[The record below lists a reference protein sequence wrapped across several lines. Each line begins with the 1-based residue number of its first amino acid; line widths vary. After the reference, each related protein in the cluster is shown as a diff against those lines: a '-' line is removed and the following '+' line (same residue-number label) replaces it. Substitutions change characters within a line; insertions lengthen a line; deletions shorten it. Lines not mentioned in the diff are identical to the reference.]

1 MLTIA
6 ILINSATVCLI
17 NSEINTFESNKIE
30 IMSVLLD
37 EKDLQKLIV
46 IGDRI
51 LIKPKVPQSKT
62 RSGLYLPPGVNENEK
77 VQIGY
82 VLKVGPGY
90 PIPSVSDT
98 DEPWKNRSDE
108 PKYVPLQPK
117 VGDQAVYLQ
126 NSAIEIEFNKEKYIV
141 VPHSAILLLLRDDG
155 LFE

>member
-1 MLTIA
+1 M
-6 ILINSATVCLI
+6 
-17 NSEINTFESNKIE
+17 NT
-30 IMSVLLD
+30 MGVLLD

-51 LIKPKVPQSKT
+51 LIKPKTPQSQTK
-62 RSGLYLPPGVNENEK
+62 SGLYLPPGVNENDK

-90 PIPSVSDT
+90 PIPSVNDT
-98 DEPWKNRSDE
+98 DEPWKNKTEE

-117 VGDQAVYLQ
+117 EGDQAVYLQ
-126 NSAIEIEFNKEKYIV
+126 NSAIEIEFNKEKYMV
-141 VPHSAILLLLRDDG
+141 VPQSAILLLLRDNG

>member
-1 MLTIA
+1 MG
-6 ILINSATVCLI
+6 
-17 NSEINTFESNKIE
+17 
-30 IMSVLLD
+30 VLLD

-51 LIKPKVPQSKT
+51 LIKPKTPQSKT
-62 RSGLYLPPGVNENEK
+62 KSGLYLPPGVNENEK

-90 PIPSVSDT
+90 PIPSINES
-98 DEPWKNRSDE
+98 DEPWKTRTDE

-117 VGDQAVYLQ
+117 EGDQAVYLQ
-126 NSAIEIEFNKEKYIV
+126 NSAIEIEFNNEKLMV
-141 VPHSAILLLLRDDG
+141 VPHSAILLLLRDNG

>member
-1 MLTIA
+1 
-6 ILINSATVCLI
+6 
-17 NSEINTFESNKIE
+17 
-30 IMSVLLD
+30 MSFIVLMMGVLLD

-62 RSGLYLPPGVNENEK
+62 KSGLYLPPGVNENEK

-90 PIPSVSDT
+90 PIPAVSDI
-98 DEPWKNRSDE
+98 DEPWKNSSEE
-108 PKYVPLQPK
+108 PKYVPLQAK
-117 VGDQAVYLQ
+117 EGDQAVYLQ
-126 NSAIEIEFNKEKYIV
+126 SSAIEIEFNKEKYIV
-141 VPHSAILLLLRDDG
+141 VPQSAILLLLRDDG

>member
-1 MLTIA
+1 MV
-6 ILINSATVCLI
+6 ILYQAAND
-17 NSEINTFESNKIE
+17 
-30 IMSVLLD
+30 MSVLLD

-51 LIKPKVPQSKT
+51 LIKPKMPQSQT
-62 RSGLYLPPGVNENEK
+62 RSGLFLPPGVNENEK

-90 PIPSVSDT
+90 PIPSVNDS
-98 DEPWKNRSDE
+98 DEPWKKQTEE

-117 VGDQAVYLQ
+117 EGDQAVYLQ
-126 NSAIEIEFNKEKYIV
+126 SNAIEIEFNREKYIV
-141 VPHSAILLLLRDDG
+141 VPQSAILLLLRDDG

>member
-1 MLTIA
+1 M
-6 ILINSATVCLI
+6 
-17 NSEINTFESNKIE
+17 KD
-30 IMSVLLD
+30 MSVLLD

-62 RSGLYLPPGVNENEK
+62 KSGLYLHPGVNENEK

-98 DEPWKNRSDE
+98 DEPWTNRTDE

-117 VGDQAVYLQ
+117 EGDQAVYLQ
-126 NSAIEIEFNKEKYIV
+126 NSAIEIEFNNEKLFV
-141 VPHSAILLLLRDDG
+141 VPHSAILLLLRDEG
-155 LFE
+155 L

>member
-1 MLTIA
+1 
-6 ILINSATVCLI
+6 
-17 NSEINTFESNKIE
+17 
-30 IMSVLLD
+30 MSVLLD

-51 LIKPKVPQSKT
+51 LIKPKTPQSKT
-62 RSGLYLPPGVNENEK
+62 KSGLYLPPGVNEKEK
-77 VQIGY
+77 VQIGD

-90 PIPSVSDT
+90 PIPSVNDT
-98 DEPWKNRSDE
+98 DEPWKNRNEE

-117 VGDQAVYLQ
+117 EGDQAVYLQ

-141 VPHSAILLLLRDDG
+141 VPQSAILLLLRDDG